1 MGAGGGLCR
10 PLPLL
15 EVKSMGGKSKGVA
28 VVVESRGLNADPG
41 GSSGPPISKSTKG
54 MVVKTELL
62 LWLSGHGPN

>member
-41 GSSGPPISKSTKG
+41 GSSG
-54 MVVKTELL
+54 LL
-62 LWLSGHGPN
+62 GGTRQNGRGRWFLAHAPRPTS